1 MSGGHRPPQNKTAS
15 FRFLTIVGGRLMPLT
30 PRLLALATAVPPI
43 LLDQEDVVERV
54 KRLFGRSA
62 ILDRLLPVFA
72 NSGIRHRYSTVPL
85 DWYDEPHG
93 GKERNG
99 RYIAGAL
106 DLLETVAGRALD
118 EAGVG
123 IGELGGIVTVST
135 TGIATPSLDAL
146 LIERMQLPRNVARLP
161 VFGLGCAGGIIGLA
175 RAADMAAAMPGKA
188 VLLLVVEL
196 CTLSFRRGDRAKSN
210 IVATALF
217 GDGAA
222 AVLLRCGAEG
232 PAIVAAGEHT
242 WPQSLDIMGW
252 DVAEDGLKAIFSR
265 DIPRLINAELDPVAR
280 DFLGRHGLGVADVD
294 RFVCHPGG
302 PKVLDAFE
310 QVFGLPLGAL
320 SDARGVLRD
329 YGNMSAASVLFVLDR
344 MLAQAEA
351 DGEAWERALMTALGP
366 GFTAGFALLSNR

>member
-1 MSGGHRPPQNKTAS
+1 
-15 FRFLTIVGGRLMPLT
+15 MPLT

-93 GKERNG
+93 WKERNG

-196 CTLSFRRGDRAKSN
+196 CTLSFRRDDLAKSN

-222 AVLLRCGAEG
+222 AALLRCDGEEKG
-232 PAIVAAGEHT
+232 PAIIATGEHT
-242 WPQSLDIMGW
+242 WPRSLDIMGW
-252 DVAEDGLKAIFSR
+252 DVADDGLKAIFSR
-265 DIPRLINAELDPVAR
+265 DIPRLMQAELKPAVD
-280 DFLGRHGLGVADVD
+280 DFLARQGLRLADVD

-310 QVFGLPLGAL
+310 EVFGLDPGAL
-320 SDARGVLRD
+320 TEARGVLRD
-329 YGNMSAASVLFVLDR
+329 YGNMSAASVLFVLER
-344 MLAQAEA
+344 MLERTGAA
-351 DGEAWERALMTALGP
+351 GTVWGRALMIALGP
-366 GFTAGFALLSNR
+366 GFTAGFALLGER